1 LLQCSGPVDTWQL
14 ESVCCVGW
22 QVIQPAIYA
31 IKPFDNGCIIRPLP
45 LALKVDAA
53 NEVKFRQSTT
63 EDIMD
68 LISLAT
74 GGLGCLIGG
83 NVLGKIAGGRAA
95 GVGPNSIVGIIGG
108 IIGSYLLGPQLGPMV
123 GPMIGTGLES
133 VIGNLLGG
141 GAGGAGLGLLWG
153 LIRRFI

>member
-1 LLQCSGPVDTWQL
+1 LLQCSGPVDTWQPA
-14 ESVCCVGW
+14 SVCCAGW

-95 GVGPNSIVGIIGG
+95 GVAPISIVG
-108 IIGSYLLGPQLGPMV
+108 IIGSYLLGPLLGTMV
-123 GPMIGTGLES
+123 GPMIGTCLES
-133 VIGNLLGG
+133 AIGNLLGG